1 MQLERLMMTR
11 PLSQADILGLSA
23 EGAGVVLLPK
33 FAFDA
38 GSGATSSTAAAFRSA
53 SNERPE
59 FVPTEQHAAAR
70 LEALGLQ
77 EVAASDLR
85 SDLTGSLSESQ
96 GVFARFNALGLTA
109 AYFRDRAHVD
119 GARDALS
126 DEFEVVPNFS
136 LALPSRMRDPNV
148 QAARG
153 ATMPGSPTWPS
164 ASGVAGAHAQNIKGS
179 GVLVGVLDTGID
191 ADHHQFAA
199 RPVPF
204 RYVSFNPHNPASAS
218 RNVRG
223 FDTDGHGTHVCGIIS
238 GATIGVAPEA
248 ELMVASVIES
258 ETARTSLI
266 RVVYGLNWL
275 LQEFIS
281 SENARKPALVN
292 LSLGFPSTG
301 MPSISKAEY
310 NMRLSAIE
318 TVLKTLVQA
327 NVLPIVAIGNDGPGK
342 YGYPGGFS
350 DALGVGAVDMN
361 GVIAGFSGS
370 RLGRPRKPDLYGYG
384 VDIYSSYE
392 RDSLNQSFY
401 ETLSGTSMAA
411 PYVTGVAALYLCRQ
425 PSLSA
430 KALRTMLLQNAL
442 SIKNGNRI
450 TKIARYL

>member
-1 MQLERLMMTR
+1 
-11 PLSQADILGLSA
+11 
-23 EGAGVVLLPK
+23 
-33 FAFDA
+33 
-38 GSGATSSTAAAFRSA
+38 
-53 SNERPE
+53 
-59 FVPTEQHAAAR
+59 
-70 LEALGLQ
+70 
-77 EVAASDLR
+77 
-85 SDLTGSLSESQ
+85 
-96 GVFARFNALGLTA
+96 
-109 AYFRDRAHVD
+109 
-119 GARDALS
+119 
-126 DEFEVVPNFS
+126 
-136 LALPSRMRDPNV
+136 
-148 QAARG
+148 
-153 ATMPGSPTWPS
+153 
-164 ASGVAGAHAQNIKGS
+164 
-179 GVLVGVLDTGID
+179 
-191 ADHHQFAA
+191 
-199 RPVPF
+199 
-204 RYVSFNPHNPASAS
+204 
-218 RNVRG
+218 
-223 FDTDGHGTHVCGIIS
+223 
-238 GATIGVAPEA
+238 
-248 ELMVASVIES
+248 MVASVIES